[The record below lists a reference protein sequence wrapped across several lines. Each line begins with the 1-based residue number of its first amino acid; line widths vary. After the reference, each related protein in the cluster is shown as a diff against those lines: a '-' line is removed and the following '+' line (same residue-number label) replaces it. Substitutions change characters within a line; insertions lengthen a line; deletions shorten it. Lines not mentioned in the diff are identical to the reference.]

1 MLKAQD
7 IRDQTVEELKAL
19 VNDKRRALF
28 DLINSL
34 KTAHKLDKPHL
45 VRETKKDIAR
55 LLTIINEKQTATQT
69 SGVLL

>member
-19 VNDKRRALF
+19 VNDKRKELF
-28 DLINSL
+28 NMINSL
-34 KTAHKLDKPHL
+34 KIAHKLDKPHL

-55 LLTIINEKQTATQT
+55 LLTIINEKQQATQT
-69 SGVLL
+69 SGVLV